1 MEQKNEDISSVEEGF
16 DVSTIKSDNCQNDKN
31 GMYLFNIY
39 LEMIDKILSHEYKEG
54 YYYNKLFRLIE
65 KKDIDEF
72 YFCNKCEKSFIFYI
86 KPENIVSLDSIE
98 YSCECNKSN
107 KKISID
113 KLKDIKTKIVIKD
126 NENLPFV
133 CKICKEKFHFF
144 CTNHKESICINFHV
158 DIPHK
163 SNDLT
168 KFDKTSI
175 YSYLKYLA
183 NFTIEVKNNT
193 KQNDSKYQNAN
204 YLRNLISTT
213 IINYIIYPNYNL
225 YLTIK
230 NLSDAFGE
238 YSRTKHSKNEDLYF
252 IKFLEINNNKRQFIQ
267 LTDDLYPLVQK
278 IELRQKKIYDE
289 EENDNQNLFKKINN
303 FENLIELNLEQNC
316 IYSIKSFKDAKFKNL
331 EILNLSINLLNDEN
345 IKHIENLCC
354 ENLFSLNLEENLF
367 TKYELLV
374 AIGKKFKKLNILKIG
389 NNTFKVKNKKGKINE
404 GKTLKE
410 IVDELKKLSFS
421 NLKEFYANNGAFSQN
436 AANKIFKVLKLD
448 TFCKIDLRNN
458 QLNNLDFAIKYMNKQ
473 NEDYFFEGN
482 EISEEKKNK
491 YRDSY
496 IK

>member
-54 YYYNKLFRLIE
+54 YYYNKLLRLIE
-65 KKDIDEF
+65 NKDIDEF

-144 CTNHKESICINFHV
+144 CTNHKESICINSHV

-230 NLSDAFGE
+230 NLYDAFGE

-278 IELRQKKIYDE
+278 IELRQKK
-289 EENDNQNLFKKINN
+289 FTMKKKMI
-303 FENLIELNLEQNC
+303 
-316 IYSIKSFKDAKFKNL
+316 
-331 EILNLSINLLNDEN
+331 
-345 IKHIENLCC
+345 
-354 ENLFSLNLEENLF
+354 
-367 TKYELLV
+367 
-374 AIGKKFKKLNILKIG
+374 
-389 NNTFKVKNKKGKINE
+389 VK
-404 GKTLKE
+404 TY
-410 IVDELKKLSFS
+410 LKKLIIS
-421 NLKEFYANNGAFSQN
+421 
-436 AANKIFKVLKLD
+436 KI
-448 TFCKIDLRNN
+448 
-458 QLNNLDFAIKYMNKQ
+458 
-473 NEDYFFEGN
+473 
-482 EISEEKKNK
+482 
-491 YRDSY
+491 
-496 IK
+496 